1 LLLVGI
7 VKKSEMVLSQ
17 RWDQENGSGGGGHL
31 FKKLWKEGLKFS
43 LLLSFLLS

>member
-17 RWDQENGSGGGGHL
+17 RWDQENGSGCGHL